1 MHVEVT
7 FRNLNPREEVRR
19 RALSLFN
26 KLEKFL
32 DPACTGQVL
41 VSVEHGNAVI
51 DLHVNTRGQTYAVHE
66 EDPDLRTAI
75 DRAFHNV
82 EFQLRRAKEMRSQ
95 HRVAGEPRDGFDTP
109 TEY

>member
-19 RALSLFN
+19 RALALFG
-26 KLEKFL
+26 KLERFL
-32 DPACTGQVL
+32 DPASTGQVL

-51 DLHVNTRGQTYAVHE
+51 DVHVASRGQTYAVRE
-66 EDPDLRTAI
+66 EDPDLRTAM

-82 EFQLRRAKEMRSQ
+82 EFQLRRAKELRTQ
-95 HRVAGEPRDGFDTP
+95 HRDGNEAPDGFGTP